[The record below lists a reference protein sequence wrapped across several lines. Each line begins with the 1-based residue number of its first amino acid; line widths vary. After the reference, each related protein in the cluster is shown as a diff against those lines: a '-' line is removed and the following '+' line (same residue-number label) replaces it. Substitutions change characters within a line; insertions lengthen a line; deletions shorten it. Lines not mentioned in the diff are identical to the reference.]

1 MLYLT
6 RKVGEAVVINHDI
19 EVRVVELR
27 GKTVK
32 LGFVF
37 PSHASV
43 LREEVFVQVREANL
57 AAAEGARALRGGPAE
72 GEDEGNGEPP
82 QPEGKR

>member
-37 PSHASV
+37 PAHASV

-57 AAAEGARALRGGPAE
+57 AAAAGALALTQEGAEPHPDD
-72 GEDEGNGEPP
+72 GEEP
-82 QPEGKR
+82 R